1 MQQVAILLRTRESLS
16 TGKTTKEIVHL
27 ITSLDHNKCSAKRL
41 LELKRQYWDV
51 ENKLHYIKDFVFGED
66 RSTIRALHGPQN
78 MSALRNLAVS
88 IYSASGIGN
97 IKRFV
102 DNIKY
107 DNQMFLK
114 IAFGV

>member
-1 MQQVAILLRTRESLS
+1 MSE
-16 TGKTTKEIVHL
+16 EIVYL
-27 ITSLDHNKCSAKRL
+27 ITNAPESELSAQSL
-41 LELKRQYWDV
+41 LELKRSYWDV

-66 RSTIRALHGPQN
+66 RSTMRAKNGPQN

-88 IYSASGIGN
+88 IYNASGSKN

-107 DNQMFLK
+107 NNLLFLK
-114 IAFGV
+114 LAFGV